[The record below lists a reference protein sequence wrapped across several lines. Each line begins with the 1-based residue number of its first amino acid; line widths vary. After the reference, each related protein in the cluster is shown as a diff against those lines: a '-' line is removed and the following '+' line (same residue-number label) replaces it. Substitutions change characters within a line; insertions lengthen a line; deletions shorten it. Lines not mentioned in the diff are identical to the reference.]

1 MLPAKMTI
9 SYKNIFPFFVK
20 LKETFKF
27 WASSCQVKG
36 PSSSPLC
43 TQDTVTKS
51 CVRQVR
57 TGGAMIW
64 QVLFF
69 LPRVAGF
76 PQPRSHMTW
85 IFGTFCRKSK
95 KIIIVLKKKYRENTS
110 RGIWFFQ
117 NFFALEIFE
126 HSKKSCHVWP
136 GPWKIGFNIATVH
149 ILSYYTQ
156 NAFEFT

>member
-1 MLPAKMTI
+1 MLPAKLTI
-9 SYKNIFPFFVK
+9 SYKNIFTFFDK
-20 LKETFKF
+20 FKETFKF

-36 PSSSPLC
+36 LSSSPLC

-57 TGGAMIW
+57 TGGVVIW

-85 IFGTFCRKSK
+85 IFGFLVLFAEKVK
-95 KIIIVLKKKYRENTS
+95 KASLSLRKKKEKTLLEEYDFS
-110 RGIWFFQ
+110 RILSLQRFFSCK
-117 NFFALEIFE
+117 
-126 HSKKSCHVWP
+126 HSKKS
-136 GPWKIGFNIATVH
+136 GH
-149 ILSYYTQ
+149 I
-156 NAFEFT
+156 